1 MIRLIDIVRI
11 CAVLL
16 IVLKVNAQETFEKH
30 LIEVTLQEQDTFQ
43 MNFVKTPDLFAEK
56 WDTLAQ
62 PSFWKFV
69 MKMSPRTSI
78 LNVASTRQ
86 ILEVKA
92 LDDWNKFSDDQKE
105 EYRDTLRKE
114 FGLAPDT
121 RIFMTTGKS
130 DFFQFEK
137 VFPSIS
143 RGIDVFVANN
153 TDPWY
158 AQSILMIESP
168 GKIAYSNVGALGP
181 FQLMKSVARNHG
193 LRVDKSVDER
203 KDFDKSAKASAHL
216 IRTACIPEAK
226 RILRKFGI
234 QVQGDVQYSLW
245 FRLLVMHCYHAGAGN
260 VEGVLTNVVKPKAG
274 GQNLITTI
282 WHSEYG
288 GFKNA
293 SQNYSQLALAA
304 LIVLDDLIL
313 DKCASI
319 CEYDIK
325 YYKNKK
331 PT

>member
-1 MIRLIDIVRI
+1 MKNLIKIIVMSAL
-11 CAVLL
+11 CVWTSFSF
-16 IVLKVNAQETFEKH
+16 AQSNYKEH
-30 LIEVTLQEQDTFQ
+30 LIEVTLHEQDTLL
-43 MNFVKTPDLFAEK
+43 MSFVKTPDLFKER

-69 MKMSPRTSI
+69 MKMSPQTSI

-86 ILEVKA
+86 VLAVMTLKEWES
-92 LDDWNKFSDDQKE
+92 LSEDQKE
-105 EYRDTLRKE
+105 NKRVDLRATNK
-114 FGLAPDT
+114 LPDDT

-130 DFFQFEK
+130 DFFQFET

-143 RGIDVFVANN
+143 RGVKIFAENE

-193 LRVDKSVDER
+193 LRVDNSVDER

-216 IRTACIPEAK
+216 IRTSCVPEAK
-226 RILRKFGI
+226 RILRKFDI
-234 QVQGDVQYSLW
+234 HVSDEDQYRLW

-260 VEGVLTNVVKPKAG
+260 VDGVLTNVVKPTSG
-274 GQNLITTI
+274 DNSIITTI

-293 SQNYSQLALAA
+293 SQNYTQLALAA
-304 LIVLDDLIL
+304 LLILDDLIL
-313 DKCASI
+313 TKCEKI
-319 CEYDIK
+319 EDY
-325 YYKNKK
+325 
-331 PT
+331 

>member
-1 MIRLIDIVRI
+1 MNRSIKIFGLFVVMMV
-11 CAVLL
+11 CFGA
-16 IVLKVNAQETFEKH
+16 KAQQQFDEH
-30 LIEVTLQEQDTFQ
+30 LIEVTLHEQDTLH
-43 MNFVKTPDLFAEK
+43 MNFVKTPELFLER

-69 MKMSPRTSI
+69 MKMSPQTSI

-86 ILEVKA
+86 VLELKP
-92 LDDWNKFSDDQKE
+92 LSDWNKFSDDQKE
-105 EYRDTLRKE
+105 TYRDTLRKRH
-114 FGLAPDT
+114 GLAADT
-121 RIFMTTGKS
+121 RIFMTTGKN

-143 RGIDVFVANN
+143 RGVAVFAENN

-193 LRVDKSVDER
+193 LRVDKYVDER

-216 IRTACIPEAK
+216 IRTACVPEAK

-234 QVQGDVQYSLW
+234 AVEGDDQYSLW
-245 FRLLVMHCYHAGAGN
+245 FRLIVMHCYHAGAGN
-260 VEGVLTNVVKPKAG
+260 VNGVLTNVVKPTKG
-274 GQNLITTI
+274 GQSLITTI

-293 SQNYSQLALAA
+293 SQNYTQLTLAA
-304 LIVLDDLIL
+304 LLILDDLIL
-313 DKCASI
+313 TKCENI
-319 CEYDIK
+319 CEY
-325 YYKNKK
+325 
-331 PT
+331 